1 MDALFSTSQT
11 IRLNGQLLDFSKPQI
26 MGILNITPDSFY
38 EGSRVSSVELAL
50 QQASSM
56 IDSGALILDIGGHS
70 TRPGA
75 APVSPDEEIQRVC
88 PIISAISAAYPSV
101 IISIDTYRVAVAKA
115 ALAAGAHLFNDIGA
129 GQMDEGVFDY
139 IVENQVPY
147 ILSHSVGRFEQ
158 VHEVPDYQNVVA
170 EVLHDLLPKVQ
181 VLRSRGFKDL
191 IVDPGFGFSKS
202 LDHNYTLL
210 AHLRSFKLLGAPIL
224 AGLSR
229 KTMIWKELGISA
241 DQALNGSS
249 VLHTVALL
257 QGASILRVHD
267 VKEAKE
273 TIHLVQKLQ
282 QNGISHLL

>member
-1 MDALFSTSQT
+1 
-11 IRLNGQLLDFSKPQI
+11 
-26 MGILNITPDSFY
+26 MGILNITPDSFF
-38 EGSRVSSVELAL
+38 EGSRVSSVDAAL

-56 IDSGALILDIGGHS
+56 ISAGALILDIGGHS

-75 APVSPDEEIQRVC
+75 VPVSPEEEIERVC
-88 PIISAISAAYPSV
+88 PIISAISATYPSV
-101 IISIDTYRVAVAKA
+101 VISIDTYRVAVAKA
-115 ALAAGAHLFNDIGA
+115 AFAAGAHLFNDIGA
-129 GQMDEGVFDY
+129 GQMDEGVFDF

-181 VLRSRGFKDL
+181 ELRSRGFKDL

-241 DQALNGSS
+241 DEALNGSS

-267 VKEAKE
+267 VKEAHE

-282 QNGISHLL
+282 QNGLSHLL

>member
-1 MDALFSTSQT
+1 LDALFSTSQT

-38 EGSRVSSVELAL
+38 EGSRVTSVDLAL
-50 QQASSM
+50 KQATEM
-56 IDSGALILDIGGHS
+56 IAAGALILDIGGHS

-75 APVSPDEEIQRVC
+75 APVSIQEEIDRVL
-88 PIISAISAAYPSV
+88 PIISAIAFAFPTV

-115 ALAAGAHLFNDIGA
+115 AITAGAHLFNDIGA
-129 GQMDEGVFDY
+129 GQMDEGVFDF

-158 VHEVPDYQNVVA
+158 VHEVPDYQNVVG

-181 VLRSRGFKDL
+181 ELRSRGFKDL

-202 LDHNYTLL
+202 LDHNYQLL

-241 DQALNGSS
+241 DEALNGST

-273 TIHLVQKLQ
+273 TLHLVQKLQ

>member
-38 EGSRVSSVELAL
+38 EGSRVTSVDLAL
-50 QQASSM
+50 QQATEM
-56 IDSGALILDIGGHS
+56 IAAGALILDIGGHS

-75 APVSPDEEIQRVC
+75 APVSTQEEIDRVL
-88 PIISAISAAYPSV
+88 PIISAIAFAFPTV

-115 ALAAGAHLFNDIGA
+115 AIATGAHLFNDIGA

-170 EVLHDLLPKVQ
+170 EVLHNLLPKVQ
-181 VLRSRGFKDL
+181 ELRSRGFKDL

-202 LDHNYTLL
+202 LDHNYQLL
-210 AHLRSFKLLGAPIL
+210 AHLRSLRLLGAPIL

-241 DQALNGSS
+241 DEALNGSS

>member
-1 MDALFSTSQT
+1 
-11 IRLNGQLLDFSKPQI
+11 
-26 MGILNITPDSFY
+26 MGILNITPDSFF
-38 EGSRVSSVELAL
+38 EGSRVSSVDLAL
-50 QQASSM
+50 QQASEM
-56 IDSGALILDIGGHS
+56 IAAGALILDIGGHS

-75 APVSPDEEIQRVC
+75 ASVSPQEEIDRVC
-88 PIISAISAAYPSV
+88 PIISAISSEFPSV

-115 ALAAGAHLFNDIGA
+115 AIAAGAHLFNDIGA

-147 ILSHSVGRFEQ
+147 ILSHSVGRFET
-158 VHEVPDYQNVVA
+158 VHEVPNYQQVVA
-170 EVLHDLLPKVQ
+170 EVLKDLLSKVQ
-181 VLRSRGFKDL
+181 ELRSRGFKDL

-202 LDHNYTLL
+202 LDHNYQLL

-241 DQALNGSS
+241 DEALNGSS

>member
-1 MDALFSTSQT
+1 
-11 IRLNGQLLDFSKPQI
+11 
-26 MGILNITPDSFY
+26 
-38 EGSRVSSVELAL
+38 V
-50 QQASSM
+50 
-56 IDSGALILDIGGHS
+56 
-70 TRPGA
+70 
-75 APVSPDEEIQRVC
+75 
-88 PIISAISAAYPSV
+88 AISQEFPSV
-101 IISIDTYRVAVAKA
+101 IISVDTYRVEVAKA
-115 ALAAGAHLFNDIGA
+115 AIAAGAHLFNDIGA

-158 VHEVPDYQNVVA
+158 VHEVPDYQNVVG
-170 EVLHDLLPKVQ
+170 EVLKDLLSKVQ
-181 VLRSRGFKDL
+181 ELRSRGFKDL

-202 LDHNYTLL
+202 IDQNYQLL

-229 KTMIWKELGISA
+229 KTMIWKELGISPEEA
-241 DQALNGSS
+241 MNGTTVLN
-249 VLHTVALL
+249 TVALL

-273 TIHLVQKLQ
+273 TIQLVQKLQ

>member
-1 MDALFSTSQT
+1 
-11 IRLNGQLLDFSKPQI
+11 
-26 MGILNITPDSFY
+26 MGILNITPDSFF
-38 EGSRVSSVELAL
+38 EGSRVSSVDAAL
-50 QQASSM
+50 EQASSM
-56 IDSGALILDIGGHS
+56 IAAGALILDIGGHS

-75 APVSPDEEIQRVC
+75 APVSPEEEIARVC
-88 PIISAISAAYPSV
+88 PIISAISVAYPAV

-115 ALAAGAHLFNDIGA
+115 ALAAGAHIFNDIGA

-139 IVENQVPY
+139 IVKNQVPY
-147 ILSHSVGRFEQ
+147 ILSHSVGRFED
-158 VHEVPDYQNVVA
+158 VHQVPDYQNVVA

-181 VLRSRGFKDL
+181 DLRSRGFKDL
-191 IVDPGFGFSKS
+191 IVDPGFGFSKA
-202 LDHNYTLL
+202 LDHNYSLL

-224 AGLSR
+224 VGLSR

-241 DQALNGSS
+241 DEALNGST
-249 VLHTVALL
+249 VLHTIALQ

-282 QNGISHLL
+282 QNGLSHLL

>member
-1 MDALFSTSQT
+1 
-11 IRLNGQLLDFSKPQI
+11 
-26 MGILNITPDSFY
+26 MGILNITPDSFF
-38 EGSRVSSVELAL
+38 EGSRVSSVDAAL
-50 QQASSM
+50 EQASSM
-56 IDSGALILDIGGHS
+56 ISAGALILDIGGHS

-75 APVSPDEEIQRVC
+75 APVSPEEEIARVC

-115 ALAAGAHLFNDIGA
+115 ALAAGAHIFNDIGA
-129 GQMDEGVFDY
+129 GQMDEGVFDF

-158 VHEVPDYQNVVA
+158 VHDVPDYQNVVA

-181 VLRSRGFKDL
+181 ELRSRGFKDL
-191 IVDPGFGFSKS
+191 IVDPGFGFSKA
-202 LDHNYTLL
+202 LDHNYSLL
-210 AHLRSFKLLGAPIL
+210 VNLRSFKLLGAPIL

-241 DQALNGSS
+241 DEALNGST
-249 VLHTVALL
+249 VLHTIALQ

-282 QNGISHLL
+282 QNGLSHLL

>member
-11 IRLNGQLLDFSKPQI
+11 IRLNGQLIDFSAPKI
-26 MGILNITPDSFY
+26 MGILNITPDSFF
-38 EGSRVSSVELAL
+38 EGSRVSSVEAAL

-56 IDSGALILDIGGHS
+56 IDAGALILDIGGHS

-75 APVSPDEEIQRVC
+75 APVSLEEEIERVC
-88 PIISAISAAYPSV
+88 PIISAISDAFPSV
-101 IISIDTYRVAVAKA
+101 IISIDTYRVAVARE

-129 GQMDEGVFDY
+129 GQMDEGVFDF

-147 ILSHSVGRFEQ
+147 ILSHSIGRFEQ

-181 VLRSRGFKDL
+181 ELRSRGFKDL
-191 IVDPGFGFSKS
+191 IVDPGFGFSKA
-202 LDHNYTLL
+202 LDHNYSLL

-229 KTMIWKELGISA
+229 KTMIWKELGITA
-241 DQALNGSS
+241 DEALNGTT
-249 VLHTVALL
+249 VLHTIALQ

-282 QNGISHLL
+282 QNGLSHLL

>member
-1 MDALFSTSQT
+1 
-11 IRLNGQLLDFSKPQI
+11 

-38 EGSRVSSVELAL
+38 EGSRVTSVDLAMK
-50 QQASSM
+50 QASEM
-56 IDSGALILDIGGHS
+56 IAAGALILDIGGHS

-75 APVSPDEEIQRVC
+75 APVSPQEEIDRVC
-88 PIISAISAAYPSV
+88 PIIAAISREFPSV
-101 IISIDTYRVAVAKA
+101 IISIDTYRVAVAQA

-158 VHEVPDYQNVVA
+158 VHDVPDYQNVVA

-181 VLRSRGFKDL
+181 ELRSRGFKDL

-202 LDHNYTLL
+202 LDHNYKLL

-241 DQALNGSS
+241 DEALNGSS

>member
-1 MDALFSTSQT
+1 
-11 IRLNGQLLDFSKPQI
+11 
-26 MGILNITPDSFY
+26 MGILNITPDSFF

-50 QQASSM
+50 KQASSM
-56 IDSGALILDIGGHS
+56 IAAGALILDIGGHS

-75 APVSPDEEIQRVC
+75 APVSPEEEIDRVC

-101 IISIDTYRVAVAKA
+101 IISIDTYRVPVAKA
-115 ALAAGAHLFNDIGA
+115 AITAGAHLFNDIGA

-139 IVENQVPY
+139 IVENQIPY

-170 EVLHDLLPKVQ
+170 EVLHNLLPKVQ
-181 VLRSRGFKDL
+181 ELRSRGFKDL

-202 LDHNYTLL
+202 LDHNYKLL

-241 DQALNGSS
+241 DEALNGSS

-267 VKEAKE
+267 VKEARE
-273 TIHLVQKLQ
+273 TIQLVQKLQ

>member
-1 MDALFSTSQT
+1 LDALFSTSQT

-38 EGSRVSSVELAL
+38 EGSRVTSVDLAL
-50 QQASSM
+50 TQASEM
-56 IDSGALILDIGGHS
+56 IAAGTLILDIGGHS

-75 APVSPDEEIQRVC
+75 APVSPQEEIDRVC
-88 PIISAISAAYPSV
+88 PIIAAISQEFPSV
-101 IISIDTYRVAVAKA
+101 IISVDTYRVAVAKSA
-115 ALAAGAHLFNDIGA
+115 IAAGAHLFNDIGA

-158 VHEVPDYQNVVA
+158 VHEVPDYQNVLA

-181 VLRSRGFKDL
+181 ELRSRGCKDL

-202 LDHNYTLL
+202 IDHNYQLL
-210 AHLRSFKLLGAPIL
+210 AHLRSFKLLGVPIL

-229 KTMIWKELGISA
+229 KTMIWKELGISPEE
-241 DQALNGSS
+241 ALNGTT
-249 VLHTVALL
+249 VLNTVALL

-273 TIHLVQKLQ
+273 TIQLVQKLQ